1 MENNMIIKQVS
12 KCIKIKKSPKVKAD
26 RLPWP
31 RKADDNSK
39 VELGIDVIKK
49 KPDIEKIVHKFF
61 KVDGYSMEDLLQEV
75 YTAILHKNGTKS
87 AHDPRKSSFGHYVYM
102 IANNV
107 CRNIVS
113 KKKRYDREKESIFEP
128 YQEDGRTIEES
139 YEPEQESYV
148 ESENILELENHLRKQ
163 KRHELAR
170 FVRAAR
176 VGSSPDIIRAAL
188 SYGDR
193 KMSHKIIRDMRH
205 EVVSYATNLN
215 LQFASSF

>member
-1 MENNMIIKQVS
+1 MNSI
-12 KCIKIKKSPKVKAD
+12 CIKIEKTPKVKAD

-31 RKADDNSK
+31 RLASDSTK

-61 KVDGYSMEDLLQEV
+61 KVERYSMEDLLQEV
-75 YTAILHKNGTKS
+75 YIAILHKNGTRS

-102 IANNV
+102 VANNV

-113 KKKRYDREKESIFEP
+113 KKKRYDKEKDSIFEP

-139 YEPEQESYV
+139 YEPVLESFV
-148 ESENILELENHLRKQ
+148 DSENIMELEIHLRKQ

-176 VGSSPDIIRAAL
+176 IGSSPDVIRAAL

-193 KMSHKIIRDMRH
+193 KMSHKIIRNMRH
-205 EVVSYATNLN
+205 EIVSFATNLN
-215 LQFASSF
+215 LQFASSS